1 MNIFKRIFGRMDDK
15 SPVKTGCVYERKL
28 TETEKLRRMVD
39 VLVARLFTAE
49 LKNNKLAASESEN
62 SAEIEGLKR
71 SLADEKA
78 KNVKLSQK
86 LSNYEDNELLEFLI
100 S

>member
-1 MNIFKRIFGRMDDK
+1 MMDDG
-15 SPVKTGCVYERKL
+15 SPRKTSCVYERKL
-28 TETEKLRRMVD
+28 TDTEKLRRMVD

-49 LKNNKLAASESEN
+49 LKNNKLTASESEN
-62 SAEIEGLKR
+62 STEIEELKR

>member
-1 MNIFKRIFGRMDDK
+1 MMDDG
-15 SPVKTGCVYERKL
+15 SPSKTGCVYERKL

-49 LKNNKLAASESEN
+49 LKNNKLTASESEN
-62 SAEIEGLKR
+62 SAEIEELKR
-71 SLADEKA
+71 SLANEKA
-78 KNVKLSQK
+78 KNAKLSQK

>member
-1 MNIFKRIFGRMDDK
+1 MMDDG
-15 SPVKTGCVYERKL
+15 SPIKTGCVYERKL

-39 VLVARLFTAE
+39 VLVTRLFTAE
-49 LKNNKLAASESEN
+49 LQNNKLKASESEN
-62 SAEIEGLKR
+62 DAEIEELKR
-71 SLADEKA
+71 SLANEKS